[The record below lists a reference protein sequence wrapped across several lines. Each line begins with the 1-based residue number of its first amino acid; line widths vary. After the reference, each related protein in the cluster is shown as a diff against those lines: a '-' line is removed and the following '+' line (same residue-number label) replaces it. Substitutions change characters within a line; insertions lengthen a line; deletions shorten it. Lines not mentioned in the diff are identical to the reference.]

1 LFARFSAVVGQ
12 NAQARQSRKEKT
24 MTKRAR
30 ILVVDDEAAMRE
42 ALNDWLKED
51 GYDVGLATDGRQ
63 AIDMAMKK
71 GWDVILLDLKM
82 PGMDGIETLRRLKGK
97 DVDTDAEIL
106 MMTAY
111 ATVDTAVQAMKEG
124 AFDYLVKPFAPE
136 EVEVQIKKI
145 VAHRELVLENILL
158 RQKLEERSDYDEII
172 GKSDPMQE
180 IFTLITQVA
189 PTDSTVLITGES
201 GTGKEL
207 IAQAIHG
214 NSQRCYMPFIAVS
227 CGALPDS
234 LLESELFGY
243 EKGAFT
249 GAEFTKKGRFELA
262 DKGTIFLDEIGDIS
276 LKTQV
281 DLLRV
286 LQQKAFRRLGGQEEI
301 EVDVRILAATNRDLK
316 QAISE
321 NRFREDLYYRLN
333 VISIHVPP
341 LRERKEDIPLLV
353 KAFIRRYCLEMNK
366 EAVNISPSALNSLI
380 DYDWPGNVRELE
392 NVIERALVIGRGPEI
407 VVDDLPFKSKE
418 IVSDMT
424 PDSLKMLEKM
434 HIHKVLKKT
443 DWNISKTAR
452 LLEIDRQTLY
462 NKIEKYNI
470 EKES

>member
-1 LFARFSAVVGQ
+1 
-12 NAQARQSRKEKT
+12 
-24 MTKRAR
+24 MTKKAR
-30 ILVVDDEAAMRE
+30 ILVVDDEPAMRE
-42 ALNDWLKED
+42 ALYDWLKED
-51 GYDVGLATDGRQ
+51 GYDVGLAEGGKE
-63 AIDMAMKK
+63 AVAMAGEKS
-71 GWDVILLDLKM
+71 WDVILLDLKM
-82 PGMDGIETLRRLKGK
+82 PGMDGLETLRRLKAE

-124 AFDYLVKPFAPE
+124 AFDYLVKPFAPD
-136 EVEVQIKKI
+136 EVEIQIKKI

-158 RQKLEERSDYDEII
+158 RQKLEERSEYDEII
-172 GKSDPMQE
+172 GKSDSMQKV
-180 IFTLITQVA
+180 FNLISQVA

-227 CGALPDS
+227 CGALPDT
-234 LLESELFGY
+234 LLGSELFGY

-249 GAEFTKKGRFELA
+249 GAEYTKKGRFELA
-262 DKGTIFLDEIGDIS
+262 DNGTLFLDEIGDIS
-276 LKTQV
+276 LKTQI

-286 LQQKAFRRLGGQEEI
+286 LQQKAFRRLGGVEEI
-301 EVDVRILAATNRDLK
+301 QVDVRILAATNRNLQK
-316 QAISE
+316 AISE
-321 NRFREDLYYRLN
+321 NKFREDLFYRLN

-341 LRERKEDIPLLV
+341 LRERKEDISLLV
-353 KAFIRRYCLEMNK
+353 KAFIRKCCLEMNK
-366 EAVNISPSALNSLI
+366 EVVKIAPSALNILM

-392 NVIERALVIGRGPEI
+392 NVIERALVIGRGHEI
-407 VVDDLPFKSKE
+407 VSEDLPFPGKE
-418 IVSDMT
+418 FTTAVM
-424 PDSLKMLEKM
+424 PDSLKMMEKM
-434 HIHKVLKKT
+434 HIRKILKKT

-462 NKIEKYNI
+462 NKLEKYKI